1 MPLLL
6 STSRQGRI
14 SLRFVFVGSL
24 AFTAMCGV
32 SHSQSGS
39 FSVKDD
45 IAMVRFSDPSAERQ
59 SSPDNAENVS
69 PDGRHVA
76 IVTTKGLLESDQI
89 QSTISVFEIEM
100 VRAFLDHPSQPLPT
114 PRIIARIATVP
125 SFEQTVPY
133 APVIK
138 DVRWSQDGQHLYFR
152 GEARNGAWQLYQAN
166 ADGRRGRSLTPAS
179 YNVDRFD
186 ISNKTLVYTAS
197 VYGDESSPRGAFI
210 NRDALDVTGHP
221 LIDILFPGQMPTYV
235 PETFSLYVLR
245 LDKHDGKSVRVPG
258 YSVSE
263 ISLLLHFLP
272 FQLSPDGQ
280 QLVTTTPVPRIPA
293 SWKSYDPPPRFE
305 HRRLDPDDP
314 SLTDPDN
321 VLRPRQYSL
330 VDLSSGKITPLI
342 DAPNAQNLG
351 YYSAKNRAAWSA
363 DSSRVLLTNV
373 FLPLSNDGKDISRRQ
388 KAPCAVASVDLP
400 SFDFRCLFFET
411 DGTSPAVGDVDDVSF
426 AGSRDQVEVFLKHGS
441 ADRTAME
448 YRFQNGVWA
457 LDEQKPSSDIQRS
470 AGTMPVGPTKA
481 SRGIQVFIKQ
491 GLNQSP
497 TLWAADAHTGSERQI
512 WNPNPQLLHLQ
523 MGEASVYQWKDR
535 AGREWTAGL
544 IKPVGYI
551 QGKRYP
557 LVIQMYEFDEKQFL
571 TDGTDPTAFAA
582 RELASAG
589 FVVLQIRK
597 KIVDLSDEDA
607 QIHLEAYRS
616 AIEHLSEAGL
626 IDPNKVGVVGFSWT
640 CWYVANALVK
650 SPRLFAA
657 ATIAEGFDNSY
668 VQYMLFGPG
677 SPNTREQMNQL
688 RGGSPFGP
696 GLQQWVRDAPGF
708 HLDRVQTPL
717 RIEAMKPAT
726 ILNEW
731 EIYSGL
737 YMQHKPVDMIYFPS
751 GTHIHQRPLER
762 LESQQGNI
770 DWMRFWLQGYEDPA
784 PEKRAQ
790 YARWQKLKLAVTEK
804 GSAAVA
810 P

>member
-6 STSRQGRI
+6 STSRQGRT
-14 SLRFVFVGSL
+14 SLRSVFVGGL

-32 SHSQSGS
+32 THPQNGS

-45 IAMVRFSDPSAERQ
+45 IAMVRFSDPSAEKQ
-59 SSPDNAENVS
+59 TSPDNDANVS
-69 PDGRHVA
+69 PDGRYVA

-89 QSTISVFEIEM
+89 QSTISVFEIES
-100 VRAFLDHPSQPLPT
+100 VRAFLDRSSQPPPL
-114 PRIIARIATVP
+114 PRIIASIATVP
-125 SFEQTVPY
+125 RFEQTVPY

-152 GEARNGAWQLYQAN
+152 AEARNGAWQLCEAN
-166 ADGRRGRSLTPAS
+166 ADGRRVRSMTSAS

-186 ISNKTLVYTAS
+186 ISNNTLVYAAS
-197 VYGDESSPRGAFI
+197 VYGDESSPRGSII

-245 LDKHDGKSVRVPG
+245 LDKHEGKSIRVPG

-272 FQLSPDGQ
+272 FQVSPDGH
-280 QLVTTTPVPRIPA
+280 QLVTTAPVARIPA
-293 SWKSYDPPPRFE
+293 SWKGYDPPPRFE

-321 VLRPRQYSL
+321 VLRPRQYAL
-330 VDLSSGKITPLI
+330 VDLSSGKTTPLI
-342 DAPNAQNLG
+342 DAPNAENLG
-351 YYSAKNRAAWSA
+351 YYASNNRAAWSA
-363 DSSRVLLTNV
+363 DTSRILITNV
-373 FLPLSNDGKDISRRQ
+373 FLPLNTDGANISRLKRE
-388 KAPCAVASVDLP
+388 PCAVASVDLP
-400 SFDFRCLFFET
+400 SLASRCLFFEA
-411 DGTSPAVGDVDDVSF
+411 DGTSPPVRDVEDVSF
-426 AGSRDQVEVFLKHGS
+426 AGSRDEVEVSVKHGA
-441 ADRTAME
+441 ADRTAMG
-448 YRFQNGVWA
+448 YRLQNGVWT
-457 LDEQKPSSDIQRS
+457 LDEQKPSSDVQRS
-470 AGTMPVGPTKA
+470 AGTMPLGPTNG
-481 SRGIQVFIKQ
+481 SSGTRVFIKQ
-491 GLNQSP
+491 GLNERP
-497 TLWAADAHTGSERQI
+497 TLWAADTRTEQERQI

-523 MGEASVYQWKDR
+523 MGEASVYQWTDR
-535 AGREWTAGL
+535 TGRDWTAGL

-557 LVIQMYEFDEKQFL
+557 LVIQMYEFDEKRFL

-607 QIHLEAYRS
+607 QIHLGAYRS
-616 AIEHLSEAGL
+616 AIERLSEAGL

-640 CWYVANALVK
+640 CWYVVNALVK

-668 VQYMLFGPG
+668 MQYMLFGPG
-677 SPNTREQMNQL
+677 SPNTSAQMGQL

-696 GLQQWVRDAPGF
+696 GLQRWVRDAPGF
-708 HLDRVQTPL
+708 HLDSVQTPL

-790 YARWQKLKLAVTEK
+790 YTRWQKLKLDVQEN
-804 GSAAVA
+804 GAAA
-810 P
+810 ETP

>member
-1 MPLLL
+1 MPLLQ
-6 STSRQGRI
+6 STPRQGRT

-24 AFTAMCGV
+24 AFTAMCGL
-32 SHSQSGS
+32 SRSQNGT

-45 IAMVRFSDPSAERQ
+45 IAMVRFSDPSAETQ
-59 SSPDNAENVS
+59 ASPDNEANVS
-69 PDGRHVA
+69 PDRKHVA

-89 QSTISVFEIEM
+89 QSTISVFEIES
-100 VRAFLDHPSQPLPT
+100 VRAFLDHPSQPLPM

-125 SFEQTVPY
+125 HFEQIVPY

-166 ADGRRGRSLTPAS
+166 ADGRPVRNMTSPS

-186 ISNKTLVYTAS
+186 ISNNTVVYTAS
-197 VYGDESSPRGAFI
+197 VYGDETNPRGRII

-235 PETFSLYVLR
+235 PEKFSLYVLR
-245 LDKHDGKSVRVPG
+245 LDKHDGKSIRVPD

-263 ISLLLHFLP
+263 ISFLLHFLP
-272 FQLSPDGQ
+272 FQLSPDGH
-280 QLVTTTPVPRIPA
+280 QLVTTTPVARIPA
-293 SWKSYDPPPRFE
+293 SWKGYDPPLRFE
-305 HRRLDPDDP
+305 DRRLDPDDP

-351 YYSAKNRAAWSA
+351 YYSTKNRAAWSA
-363 DSSRVLLTNV
+363 DTSRVLLTNV
-373 FLPLSNDGKDISRRQ
+373 FLPLRKGDEDISIRQ
-388 KAPCAVASVDLP
+388 KGPCAVATVDLP
-400 SFDFRCLFFET
+400 SFAFRCLFFEA
-411 DGTSPAVGDVDDVSF
+411 DGPSPSVGNVDDVSF
-426 AGSRDQVEVFLKHGS
+426 AGSRDEVEVFVKHGS
-441 ADRTAME
+441 ADSTAME
-448 YRFQNGVWA
+448 YRFQNGVWT
-457 LDEQKPSSDIQRS
+457 LDERKPATDTQRS
-470 AGTMPVGPTKA
+470 SGTMPLGSTEG
-481 SRGIQVFIKQ
+481 SGGIRVFIKQ
-491 GLNQSP
+491 GLNEPP
-497 TLWAADAHTGSERQI
+497 TLWAVDTRTGSEHQI

-535 AGREWTAGL
+535 AGRDWTAGL

-557 LVIQMYEFDEKQFL
+557 LVIQMYEFDEKRFL

-597 KIVDLSDEDA
+597 KKVDLSDEDA

-616 AIEHLSEAGL
+616 AIEHLSDAGL

-640 CWYVANALVK
+640 CWYVVNALVK

-668 VQYMLFGPG
+668 MQYMLFGPG
-677 SPNTREQMNQL
+677 SPNPREQMNQL

-731 EIYSGL
+731 EIYAGL
-737 YMQHKPVDMIYFPS
+737 NMQHKPVDMIYFPS

-762 LESQQGNI
+762 LESQQGDI
-770 DWMRFWLQGYEDPA
+770 DWMRFWLQEYEDPA

-790 YARWQKLKLAVTEK
+790 YAGWEKLKLNVK
-804 GSAAVA
+804 VSSGAAET

>member
-6 STSRQGRI
+6 STSRQGRA
-14 SLRFVFVGSL
+14 SLRFIFIGSL

-32 SHSQSGS
+32 TRAQEGS

-45 IAMVRFSDPSAERQ
+45 IAMARFSDPSAEKPN
-59 SSPDNAENVS
+59 SPNNQTNIS
-69 PDGRHVA
+69 PDGRLAA
-76 IVTTKGLLESDQI
+76 IVTTKGLLETDQI
-89 QSTISVFEIEM
+89 QSTLSVFAIER
-100 VRAFLDHPSQPLPT
+100 VREFLDHSSRPLP
-114 PRIIARIATVP
+114 RRRVIVRIATVP
-125 SFEQTVPY
+125 RFEQTIPY

-138 DVRWSQDGQHLYFR
+138 DVRWAQDGHELYFR
-152 GEARNGAWQLYQAN
+152 GEARNGAWQLYQAS
-166 ADGRRGRSLTPAS
+166 AESGSVRSLTPAS

-186 ISNKTLVYTAS
+186 ISKNTLVYTAS
-197 VYGDESSPRGAFI
+197 TYGDESSSRGTFI

-235 PETFSLYVLR
+235 PETFSLYVL
-245 LDKHDGKSVRVPG
+245 HVGEHVGKSVRVPG
-258 YSVSE
+258 NSVSE

-272 FQLSPDGQ
+272 FRLSPDGH
-280 QLVTTTPVPRIPA
+280 QLITTTPVSNIPA
-293 SWKSYDPPPRFE
+293 SWQDYDPPPRFE
-305 HRRLDPDDP
+305 HRRLDPEDP

-330 VDLSSGKITPLI
+330 VDLSSGKSTPLI

-351 YYSAKNRAAWSA
+351 FYSTNNRAAWSA
-363 DSSRVLLTNV
+363 DTSRVLLTNV
-373 FLPLSNDGKDISRRQ
+373 FLPLRKDGKDTSSRQ
-388 KAPCAVASVDLP
+388 KEPCAVASIDLP
-400 SFDFRCLFFET
+400 SFTVRCLFFES
-411 DGTSPAVGDVDDVSF
+411 DSPSPSVGNVDDVSF
-426 AGSRDQVEVFLKHGS
+426 AGSRDEVEVFVKHGAS
-441 ADRTAME
+441 DRTVMK
-448 YRFQNGVWA
+448 YCFQNGVWT
-457 LDEQKPSSDIQRS
+457 LDQQNPSSDIRKS
-470 AGTMPVGPTKA
+470 AGTTLHGPTKG
-481 SRGIQVFIKQ
+481 SSGIRVFIKQ
-491 GLNQSP
+491 GLNEPP
-497 TLWAADAHTGSERQI
+497 TLWAADTRTGREHQI
-512 WNPNPQLLHLQ
+512 WDPNPQLLHLQ
-523 MGEASVYQWKDR
+523 LGEASVYQWKDR
-535 AGREWTAGL
+535 AGRAWTAGL
-544 IKPVGYI
+544 VKPVGYI

-640 CWYVANALVK
+640 CWYVVNALVK

-668 VQYMLFGPG
+668 MQYMLFGPG

-688 RGGSPFGP
+688 RGGSPFGS
-696 GLQQWVRDAPGF
+696 GLQHWVRDAPGF

-784 PEKRAQ
+784 PGKRAQ
-790 YARWQKLKLAVTEK
+790 YMRWQKLKLEVKENGAPTET
-804 GSAAVA
+804 